1 MPLPKFEGSDDFEF
15 PDEKEEKAKQKA
27 QDSDDDFKVEI
38 EDDTPEE
45 DRGRKPLAEPPEDPT
60 DEELSSYDEK
70 VQSRIKKFTRGY
82 HDERRAKEAA
92 ERERVAAEEFARKV
106 FEENQRLKQQLETG
120 SKVFIEQHQST
131 AQTELEVAKKKIKDA
146 FEAGDADAMAAAQE
160 EVAKATMQLQRAK
173 EMRPIEAQAETFTPP
188 APQRPKLDTRTQ
200 NWVNRNSDWFGKDDE
215 MTMAAMGLDRKLQR
229 EYGPDYV
236 GTEDYFKRVDG
247 IMRKRFPEYFGS
259 QRDADS
265 PQIESEPAEEDTSLR
280 RASKS
285 TVVAPATRSTPPN
298 RVRLK
303 ASQVALARKL
313 GITPEQYAKQVALLG
328 RNE

>member
-15 PDEKEEKAKQKA
+15 PDEKEQKAKTQK
-27 QDSDDDFKVEI
+27 DDDDDFKVEI
-38 EDDTPEE
+38 EDDTPPE
-45 DRGRKPLAEPPEDPT
+45 DRGRKPMAEPPEDPS
-60 DEELSSYDEK
+60 DEELSTYDEK

-82 HDERRAKEAA
+82 HDERRAKEQA

-106 FEENQRLKQQLETG
+106 FEENKRLKEQLESG
-120 SKVFIEQHQST
+120 SKVFIEQHQTT
-131 AQTELEVAKKKIKDA
+131 AQTELEVAKKKVKQA
-146 FEAGDADAMAAAQE
+146 FEDGDAEGMAAAQE
-160 EVAKATMQLQRAK
+160 DLAKATLRLQKAQ
-173 EMRPIEAQAETFTPP
+173 EMRPIEMEKEEFEPPRPQAPKIDSKT
-188 APQRPKLDTRTQ
+188 QR
-200 NWVNRNSDWFGKDDE
+200 WVDSNSDWFGKDDE

-229 EYGPDYV
+229 EYGPEYV
-236 GTEDYFKRVDG
+236 GTDDYFKKVDS

-259 QRDADS
+259 QKDDDS
-265 PQIESEPAEEDTSLR
+265 PSNESQPAQEETPR

-285 TVVAPATRSTPPN
+285 TVVAPASRSTPPN

-303 ASQVALARKL
+303 ESQVALARKL